1 MKTKYSTY
9 LVAGLSKTKDIDTE
23 YVMNNALYGDIY
35 NIPEEEM
42 SEDLVELQIVEDV
55 YQDYFRDEDVVK
67 EYSMKSNCELNE
79 KDYLS
84 YTTAVAPIGDEYYYV
99 AAVYDPMGE
108 YNLNDMIDHEE
119 YSRVHSYKSRILKGY
134 LEGKTEE
141 EISEDFLGPKT
152 KIYTANGITY
162 VPIYKYGEENTN
174 KTFVIL
180 NMVMKSNFVAK
191 LRKDIDFNFLG
202 ADIIDGYVCYMVHKE
217 EIKKEKKHPFRDLKN
232 KIQQWFRKKIKMKFT
247 KKEIKDNLYDDLPF

>member
-9 LVAGLSKTKDIDTE
+9 LVSGLSKTKDIDAE
-23 YVMNNALYGDIY
+23 YVMNNALYGYIY
-35 NIPEEEM
+35 NMPEEEM

-67 EYSMKSNCELNE
+67 EYSIKSNCELDNR
-79 KDYLS
+79 DCLS
-84 YTTAVAPIGDEYYYV
+84 YTTAVVPIGDEYYYV

-108 YNLNDMIDHEE
+108 YNLNDTIDHEE
-119 YSRVHSYKSRILKGY
+119 YSKVRSYRCQILRDY

-141 EISEDFLGPKT
+141 EISEGFLGIKT

-162 VPIYKYGEENTN
+162 VPIYKYGEKNSN

-180 NMVMKSNFVAK
+180 NMLMKSNFVAK
-191 LRKDIDFNFLG
+191 LKKDIDFTFLG

-232 KIQQWFRKKIKMKFT
+232 KIRQWFRKNIKMNFSKN
-247 KKEIKDNLYDDLPF
+247 EIKGSIDDLPF

>member
-9 LVAGLSKTKDIDTE
+9 LVSGLSKTKDIDAE
-23 YVMNNALYGDIY
+23 YVMNNALYGYIY
-35 NIPEEEM
+35 NMPEEEM

-67 EYSMKSNCELNE
+67 EYSMKSNCELDNR
-79 KDYLS
+79 DCLS
-84 YTTAVAPIGDEYYYV
+84 YTTAVVPIGDEYYYV

-108 YNLNDMIDHEE
+108 YNLNDTIDHEE
-119 YSRVHSYKSRILKGY
+119 YSKVRSYRCQILRDY

-141 EISEDFLGPKT
+141 EISEGFLGIKT

-162 VPIYKYGEENTN
+162 VPIYKYGEKNSN

-180 NMVMKSNFVAK
+180 NMLMKSNFVAK
-191 LRKDIDFNFLG
+191 LKKDIDFNFLG

-217 EIKKEKKHPFRDLKN
+217 EIKKEKEHPFRDLKN
-232 KIQQWFRKKIKMKFT
+232 KIRQWFRKNIKMNFSKNKIKSS
-247 KKEIKDNLYDDLPF
+247 IDDLPF

>member
-9 LVAGLSKTKDIDTE
+9 LVSGLSKTKDIDAE
-23 YVMNNALYGDIY
+23 YVMNNALYGYIY
-35 NIPEEEM
+35 NMPEEEM

-55 YQDYFRDEDVVK
+55 YRDYFRDEDVVK
-67 EYSMKSNCELNE
+67 EYSMKLNCELDNR
-79 KDYLS
+79 DCLS
-84 YTTAVAPIGDEYYYV
+84 YTTAVVPIGDEYYYV

-108 YNLNDMIDHEE
+108 YNLNDTIDHEE
-119 YSRVHSYKSRILKGY
+119 YSKVRSYRCQILRDY

-141 EISEDFLGPKT
+141 EISEGFLGIKT

-162 VPIYKYGEENTN
+162 VPIYKYGEKNSN

-180 NMVMKSNFVAK
+180 NMLMKSNFVAK
-191 LRKDIDFNFLG
+191 LKKDIDFNFLG

-217 EIKKEKKHPFRDLKN
+217 EIKKEKEHPFRDLKN
-232 KIQQWFRKKIKMKFT
+232 KIRQWFRKNIKMNFSKN
-247 KKEIKDNLYDDLPF
+247 EIKGSIDDLPF

>member
-9 LVAGLSKTKDIDTE
+9 LVSGLSKTKDIDAE
-23 YVMNNALYGDIY
+23 YVMNNALYGYIY
-35 NIPEEEM
+35 NMPEEEM

-67 EYSMKSNCELNE
+67 EYSMKSNCELDNR
-79 KDYLS
+79 DCLS
-84 YTTAVAPIGDEYYYV
+84 YMTAVVPIGDEYYYV

-108 YNLNDMIDHEE
+108 YNLNDTIDHEE
-119 YSRVHSYKSRILKGY
+119 YSKVRSYRCQILRDY

-141 EISEDFLGPKT
+141 EISEGFLGIKT

-162 VPIYKYGEENTN
+162 VPIYKYGEKNSN

-180 NMVMKSNFVAK
+180 NMLMKSNFVAK
-191 LRKDIDFNFLG
+191 LKKDIDFNFLG

-217 EIKKEKKHPFRDLKN
+217 EIKKEKEHPFRDLKN
-232 KIQQWFRKKIKMKFT
+232 KIRQWFRKNIKMNFSKN
-247 KKEIKDNLYDDLPF
+247 EIKGSIDDLPF

>member
-9 LVAGLSKTKDIDTE
+9 LVSGLSKTKDIDAE
-23 YVMNNALYGDIY
+23 YVMNNALYGYIY
-35 NIPEEEM
+35 NMPEEEM

-67 EYSMKSNCELNE
+67 EYSMKSNCELDNR
-79 KDYLS
+79 DCLS
-84 YTTAVAPIGDEYYYV
+84 YTTAVVPIGDEYYYV

-108 YNLNDMIDHEE
+108 YNLNDTIDHEE
-119 YSRVHSYKSRILKGY
+119 YSKVRSYRCQILRDY

-141 EISEDFLGPKT
+141 EISEGFLGIKT

-162 VPIYKYGEENTN
+162 VPIYKYGEKNSN

-180 NMVMKSNFVAK
+180 NMLMKSNFVAK
-191 LRKDIDFNFLG
+191 LKKDIDFNFLG

-217 EIKKEKKHPFRDLKN
+217 EIKKEKEHPFRDLKN
-232 KIQQWFRKKIKMKFT
+232 KIRQWFRKNIKMNFSKN
-247 KKEIKDNLYDDLPF
+247 EIKGSIDDLPF

>member
-1 MKTKYSTY
+1 MKTKYSAY
-9 LVAGLSKTKDIDTE
+9 LVSGLSKTKDIDTE
-23 YVMNNALYGDIY
+23 YVMNNALYGYIY
-35 NIPEEEM
+35 NMPEEEM

-55 YQDYFRDEDVVK
+55 HQEYFCPKVK
-67 EYSMKSNCELNE
+67 REYRIKGNNE
-79 KDYLS
+79 MIVYS
-84 YTTAVAPIGDEYYYV
+84 YPAITVAPIGDEFYYV

-108 YNLNDMIDHEE
+108 YNLNDAIDHEE
-119 YSRVHSYKSRILKGY
+119 YSRVHSYKSRILQAY
-134 LEGKTEE
+134 MEGKTEE
-141 EISEDFLGPKT
+141 EISEDFLGTKT
-152 KIYTANGITY
+152 EIYTANGITY
-162 VPIYKYGEENTN
+162 VPIYKYGEKNTN

-180 NMVMKSNFVAK
+180 NMMMKFNFVAK

-232 KIQQWFRKKIKMKFT
+232 KIRQWFRKNIKMKFT